1 MGERKIMKKSRLIAV
16 FVMAVIFV
24 AMFSP
29 TFPSFFKVAHAS
41 GPPPGGGS
49 GPWQNTFYEG
59 AGAWGPTDADPG
71 VANTATSE
79 ELLFNTMQ
87 GLIAW
92 NGELYWYYLP
102 VLATN
107 VPSLVLTTIT
117 VTSTSSVGAD
127 PTGSTWTEG
136 TNTYTCVGWVDEL
149 PSGFGAGDV
158 MYLTDGTSW
167 RTWTV
172 NTYSGG
178 TPITL
183 TLWRGSYEFNIRT
196 SPTIDFYDST
206 GSVVAAFSIADVK
219 YSMDWYEVTDLAGGP
234 VPASYDKV
242 LFDDATDHAY
252 WSAPVSSSIH
262 PNPLDLA
269 HLIDNAF
276 EVSGNSFT
284 INVGIHY
291 SDYDFKQI
299 LCNTW
304 GCISSEAFDLAHG
317 CWNGNLY
324 ATTKYGG
331 TSPATIPPGGSRICP
346 PLLPNCPDWYVDWAD
361 CPPTSDPVDQPLS
374 ASIYCGTGPYHVAL
388 VDPVNLLVQLNW
400 NPGFWQ
406 GWPATL
412 PACPLPN
419 GVPANGSLTNVE
431 IDYISSLI
439 ARLAK
444 FATGNLDACADA
456 GLTSPPSGIEYIKIS
471 AVTGFWCWYWVK
483 GWYYDAMYPGNYY
496 YTMWKEDNCWYDM
509 TGYIVGV
516 SDGVCGMK
524 DIAYLIAH
532 FNAKAPVLGLPV
544 DPKWVSVYGANGC
557 VDPYG
562 DRVSNMKDIAG
573 AIQHFNH
580 HLNTGTP

>member
-1 MGERKIMKKSRLIAV
+1 MKKSRLVAV
-16 FVMAVIFV
+16 FAVAVMLLP
-24 AMFSP
+24 MLSQ
-29 TFPSFFKVAHAS
+29 TFPSFFEVAHAY
-41 GPPPGGGS
+41 GPPQP
-49 GPWQNTFYEG
+49 PINTNTFYEG

-71 VANTATSE
+71 VAYTAASE

-107 VPSLVLTTIT
+107 VPSLVSTTIT
-117 VTSTSSVGAD
+117 VKNTSSVGAD
-127 PTGSTWTEG
+127 PTNSTWLDASSST
-136 TNTYTCVGWVDEL
+136 TYTCVGWVDEL

-172 NTYSGG
+172 DTFLGG

-183 TLWRGSYEFNIRT
+183 NLWRGWYVFNIRT
-196 SPTIDFYDST
+196 SPTINFYDST

-234 VPASYDKV
+234 VPTSYDKI
-242 LFDDATDHAY
+242 LFDDATDHVY
-252 WSAPVSSSIH
+252 WSAPVPGSIH
-262 PNPLDLA
+262 PNPMDLA

-276 EVSGNSFT
+276 EISGTTFT

-291 SDYDFKQI
+291 SDYDLKQI

-324 ATTKYGG
+324 DITKYGG
-331 TSPATIPPGGSRICP
+331 TSPAIIPPGGSRICP

-361 CPPTSDPVDQPLS
+361 CPPTSDPVDRDPIFYGIDPSL
-374 ASIYCGTGPYHVAL
+374 YCGTGPYHVAVADKVTSIVVL
-388 VDPVNLLVQLNW
+388 TW

-412 PACPLPN
+412 PACPLPH
-419 GVPANGSLTNVE
+419 GVPANGHLTTVE
-431 IDYISSLI
+431 IDYIAVLGIRSGLFT
-439 ARLAK
+439 A
-444 FATGNLDACADA
+444 GQLDDCANA
-456 GLTSPPSGIEYIKIS
+456 GLTAIPSGIENITIPGGWY
-471 AVTGFWCWYWVK
+471 WCWYWVK

-496 YTMWKEDNCWYDM
+496 YTMWKEDDCWYDM
-509 TGYIVGV
+509 SGPTPGV
-516 SDGVCGMK
+516 SDGATNMF
-524 DIAYLIAH
+524 DIAWLVAH
-532 FNAKAPVLGLPV
+532 FNARPPVFPLPP
-544 DPKWVSVYGANGC
+544 DPKWVSVYGANGA
-557 VDPYG
+557 VDPNR
-562 DRVSNMKDIAG
+562 DRVSNIRDIAE
-573 AIQHFNH
+573 AIYHFNH
-580 HLNTGTP
+580 KKNTNTP